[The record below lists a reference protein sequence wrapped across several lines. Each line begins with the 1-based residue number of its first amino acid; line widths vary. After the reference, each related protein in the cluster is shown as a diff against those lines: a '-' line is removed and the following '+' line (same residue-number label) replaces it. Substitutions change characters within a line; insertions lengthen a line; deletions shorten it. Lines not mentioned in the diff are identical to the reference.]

1 MDYLFLADKVVW
13 LLMYQINIIFVIAAS
28 IFVLTINSTE

>member
-13 LLMYQINIIFVIAAS
+13 LLMYHMSNIFVIAAS
-28 IFVLTINSTE
+28 IFALTINSTE